1 MIMTNYSAINDH
13 ASTSCLPAAQQNT
26 FLPT

>member
-13 ASTSCLPAAQQNT
+13 AMSTSCSAKYLPANLA
-26 FLPT
+26 